1 MASIQDLPDEI
12 ILKVIEYLNINQ
24 LIKFG
29 EVSKR
34 MRAVRNDKSL
44 WKKINLS
51 KNDRWD
57 YYVYHEIDIPTDFV
71 KTVIENGCQYLSLH
85 FMKVGTP
92 GVPISM
98 TSVRN
103 LCLDKTSSL
112 KYLDL
117 KYCDAHF
124 LFFEEIL
131 ASCHSLQKLSMA
143 SIRECKWHI
152 PKMIRRAYTPGSKWI
167 TPKIIR
173 SRVSIPESKWITPKM
188 IRSICYQN
196 GRTLQTLNF
205 EACCGLDLDSIQKIT
220 KNCVGLKII
229 DLSSTGL
236 SKESI
241 DFLVTNITP
250 EVKKINLDH
259 LRNLKDE
266 HVKVL
271 VARCNTLSVL
281 NLQFTSITNDSLTHI
296 IGNLQHTLE
305 KLHVC
310 GRDDGA
316 LYYITS
322 SKITELK
329 SMPKLRVLNLTLDR
343 QWYIGGQEIENLK
356 KIMPLMRFGEIS
368 ADERELLPAD
378 GIWDV
383 EAKQL
388 KYFKKISNRQ
398 LEELPDKIM
407 YHLISFLELK
417 DHVRL
422 SKVSKRMRHT
432 CIKWYMTP
440 PHPSMT
446 SVFLS
451 EGAFT

>member
-24 LIKFG
+24 LVKFG

-34 MRAVRNDKSL
+34 MRAVRNDQSL

-57 YYVYHEIDIPTDFV
+57 YYIYHEIDVPTDFV
-71 KTVIENGCQYLSLH
+71 KMVIENGCQYLSLH

-98 TSVRN
+98 TSVGN

-152 PKMIRRAYTPGSKWI
+152 PKMRRA
-167 TPKIIR
+167 
-173 SRVSIPESKWITPKM
+173 SIPESKWITPKM

-205 EACCGLDLDSIQKIT
+205 GACCGLDLESIQKIT
-220 KNCVGLKII
+220 KNCVGLKNV
-229 DLSSTGL
+229 DLSATDL
-236 SKESI
+236 SKDSI
-241 DFLVTNITP
+241 DFLVKNLTP
-250 EVKKINLDH
+250 EVEKVALGY
-259 LRNLKDE
+259 LPNLKDE
-266 HVKVL
+266 HVKAL
-271 VARCNTLSVL
+271 VTRCNKLSVL
-281 NLQFTSITNDSLTHI
+281 DLKHTKITNISLTYI
-296 IGNLQHTLE
+296 IVNLQHTLK
-305 KLHVC
+305 KLDFHI
-310 GRDDGA
+310 GNG
-316 LYYITS
+316 ITHP
-322 SKITELK
+322 KVTELK
-329 SMPKLRVLNLTLDR
+329 SMAKLRVLGFGQMWFYFGYLDQENLT
-343 QWYIGGQEIENLK
+343 
-356 KIMPLMRFGEIS
+356 KIMPLVRFGASICVV
-368 ADERELLPAD
+368 ERELSPAY

-383 EAKQL
+383 EAKQIE
-388 KYFKKISNRQ
+388 YFKKFAKFQ
-398 LEELPDKIM
+398 FEKLPIKAMLRIAN
-407 YHLISFLELK
+407 FLERK
-417 DHVRL
+417 DLAKVGQ
-422 SKVSKRMRHT
+422 VSKKMKCIIQNRMIQNRR
-432 CIKWYMTP
+432 
-440 PHPSMT
+440 
-446 SVFLS
+446 
-451 EGAFT
+451 

>member
-1 MASIQDLPDEI
+1 MASIQDLPNEI

-24 LIKFG
+24 LVKFG

-34 MRAVRNDKSL
+34 MRAVRNDQSL
-44 WKKINLS
+44 WIKINLS
-51 KNDRWD
+51 KDDRPN
-57 YYVYHEIDIPTDFV
+57 YEIDVPTDFV
-71 KTVIENGCQYLSLH
+71 KMVIENGCQYLSLH

-92 GVPISM
+92 GIPISL
-98 TSVRN
+98 TSVGK

-117 KYCDAHF
+117 KYCHAHF

-143 SIRECKWHI
+143 SIRGCKWYI
-152 PKMIRRAYTPGSKWI
+152 PKMIRRA
-167 TPKIIR
+167 
-173 SRVSIPESKWITPKM
+173 SIPESKWITPKM

-205 EACCGLDLDSIQKIT
+205 GACCGLDLESIQKIT
-220 KNCVGLKII
+220 KNCVGLKNV

-241 DFLVTNITP
+241 NFLVNNLTP
-250 EVKKINLDH
+250 EVKKLNLGR

-281 NLQFTSITNDSLTHI
+281 NLQLTSITNDSLTYI
-296 IGNLQHTLE
+296 IENLQHTLE

-310 GRDDGA
+310 GKGTSPRYLVGG
-316 LYYITS
+316 ITY
-322 SKITELK
+322 SKVTELK
-329 SMPKLRVLNLTLDR
+329 SMPKLRVLNLTYDLE
-343 QWYIGGQEIENLK
+343 WYMDGQEIENLK
-356 KIMPLMRFGEIS
+356 KIMPLMRFGEIC

-388 KYFKKISNRQ
+388 KYFKKFSNRQ
-398 LEELPDKIM
+398 FEELPDEIM
-407 YHLISFLELK
+407 FHLIPFLELK
-417 DHVRL
+417 DLGRL
-422 SKVSKRMRHT
+422 SAVSKRMRYT
-432 CIKWYMTP
+432 CIVWYMTN
-440 PHPSMT
+440 
-446 SVFLS
+446 F
-451 EGAFT
+451 

>member
-12 ILKVIEYLNINQ
+12 ILKVIEYLSINQ
-24 LIKFG
+24 LVKFG

-34 MRAVRNDKSL
+34 MRAVRNDQSL

-57 YYVYHEIDIPTDFV
+57 YYIYHEIDVPTDFV
-71 KTVIENGCQYLSLH
+71 KMVIENGCQYLSLH

-98 TSVRN
+98 TSVGN

-152 PKMIRRAYTPGSKWI
+152 PKMRRK
-167 TPKIIR
+167 
-173 SRVSIPESKWITPKM
+173 SIPESKWITPKM

-205 EACCGLDLDSIQKIT
+205 GACCGLDLESIQKIT
-220 KNCVGLKII
+220 KNCVGLKNV

-241 DFLVTNITP
+241 IFLVNNLIP
-250 EVKKINLDH
+250 EVKKLNLDR

-266 HVKVL
+266 HLKVL
-271 VARCNTLSVL
+271 VTRCNTLSVL

-296 IGNLQHTLE
+296 IENLQHTLE

-310 GRDDGA
+310 GRGA
-316 LYYITS
+316 ALPNALVPGDITY
-322 SKITELK
+322 SKVTELK
-329 SMPKLRVLNLTLDR
+329 SMPKLRVLNLAFGHR
-343 QWYIGGQEIENLK
+343 WYLGGQEIENLK
-356 KIMPLMRFGEIS
+356 KLMPLVKFGEIC

-388 KYFKKISNRQ
+388 QYFKKFSNRQ
-398 LEELPDKIM
+398 FEELPEEIM
-407 YHLISFLELK
+407 FHLISFFELEDL
-417 DHVRL
+417 VRL
-422 SKVSKRMRHT
+422 SAVSKRMRHT
-432 CIKWYMTP
+432 CIVWYSTII
-440 PHPSMT
+440 
-446 SVFLS
+446 
-451 EGAFT
+451 